1 LDTRLQPIWL
11 KELKRK
17 RKFNIESLVFL
28 KYKFLYLQSEKNHE
42 QMSKICQITGKKRM
56 VGNNVSHAN
65 NKTKRTFEVN
75 LFKKKFLMP
84 ETEEWITLRV
94 SANGLKTINKIG
106 IEEAVKRGR
115 KNGLIA

>member
-1 LDTRLQPIWL
+1 
-11 KELKRK
+11 
-17 RKFNIESLVFL
+17 
-28 KYKFLYLQSEKNHE
+28 
-42 QMSKICQITGKKRM
+42 MSRICQITGKKRM

-75 LFKKKFLMP
+75 LFKKKFFMP
-84 ETEEWITLRV
+84 ETGEWITLKV

-115 KNGLIA
+115 KNGLID